1 MTAFVLKLI
10 AGVCMAIDHLGIVL
24 SYRNPAFSGE
34 EYLAFRALGRVAF
47 PLYCFLLVNGL
58 EKTRS
63 REKYLERMLLFTL
76 LSQIPFSLALTHG
89 NYMPGAAWGPLTL
102 TLAREPRQLLLLG
115 LAFAL
120 YAGGWACRP
129 RKSWLY
135 MGLCLAASCLRVTAG
150 NIILLEGR
158 GLSVMVTLS
167 LGLGA
172 ACLLDGL
179 LTRKQAYR
187 WYQYLC
193 WAGALGILGF
203 VLLPEADYGLA
214 GLVLILGL
222 YLCRS
227 SRFVQ
232 GAYVCLW
239 SWWYFAVY
247 FEYGFWVLLLF
258 ACCYGLCRK
267 KVWLRGLVL
276 GAFALVSLLLGGYS
290 YGMNAYIICTA
301 LAAVPQWL
309 YDGRRGPGSQLGFYL
324 VYPVHLLL
332 LGLAGLLL

>member
-179 LTRKQAYR
+179 LTRKHAYR

-193 WAGALGILGF
+193 WAVALGILGF

-227 SRFVQ
+227 SRFAQ
-232 GAYVCLW
+232 G
-239 SWWYFAVY
+239 
-247 FEYGFWVLLLF
+247 
-258 ACCYGLCRK
+258 GLC
-267 KVWLRGLVL
+267 VPVELVV
-276 GAFALVSLLLGGYS
+276 FCR
-290 YGMNAYIICTA
+290 I
-301 LAAVPQWL
+301 
-309 YDGRRGPGSQLGFYL
+309 F
-324 VYPVHLLL
+324 
-332 LGLAGLLL
+332 